1 MKKHIIMPAAILL
14 YAIIMAAL
22 FYNQTGMWT
31 NRMTIMLIVELAITI
46 LLYILLKKRYDS
58 SKK

>member
-22 FYNQTGMWT
+22 SYRQTGLWT
-31 NRMTIMLIVELAITI
+31 NRMTITLIVELAITI
-46 LLYILLKKRYDS
+46 LLYILLKKRYDIM
-58 SKK
+58 KK

>member
-1 MKKHIIMPAAILL
+1 MPAAILL

-22 FYNQTGMWT
+22 SYKQTGMWT

-46 LLYILLKKRYDS
+46 LLYILLKKRYDNM
-58 SKK
+58 KK

>member
-1 MKKHIIMPAAILL
+1 MKKHIIMPAVILL

-22 FYNQTGMWT
+22 SYKQTGMWT

-46 LLYILLKKRYDS
+46 LLYILLKKRYDN

>member
-22 FYNQTGMWT
+22 SYKQTGMWT

-46 LLYILLKKRYDS
+46 LLYILLKKRYDNM
-58 SKK
+58 KK

>member
-22 FYNQTGMWT
+22 SYKQTGMWT

-46 LLYILLKKRYDS
+46 LLYILLKKRYDN

>member
-14 YAIIMAAL
+14 YAIIMTAL
-22 FYNQTGMWT
+22 YYKQTGMWT

-46 LLYILLKKRYDS
+46 LLYILLKKRYDN

>member
-22 FYNQTGMWT
+22 SYKQTGMWT

>member
-22 FYNQTGMWT
+22 SYKQTGMWT

-46 LLYILLKKRYDS
+46 LLYILLKKRYDNM
-58 SKK
+58 K

>member
-22 FYNQTGMWT
+22 SYNQTGMWT

>member
-22 FYNQTGMWT
+22 SYKQTGMAT

-46 LLYILLKKRYDS
+46 LLYILLKKRYDNM
-58 SKK
+58 KK

>member
-22 FYNQTGMWT
+22 SYNQTGMWT

-46 LLYILLKKRYDS
+46 LLYILLKKRYDT

>member
-22 FYNQTGMWT
+22 SYKQTGMWT

-46 LLYILLKKRYDS
+46 LLYIFLQQRSDN

>member
-22 FYNQTGMWT
+22 YYKQTGMWT

-46 LLYILLKKRYDS
+46 LLYILLKKRYDNM
-58 SKK
+58 KK

>member
-22 FYNQTGMWT
+22 SYRQTGLWT

-46 LLYILLKKRYDS
+46 LLYILLKKRYDNM
-58 SKK
+58 KK

>member
-22 FYNQTGMWT
+22 SYKQTGMWT
-31 NRMTIMLIVELAITI
+31 NRMTIMLIVELAIAI
-46 LLYILLKKRYDS
+46 LLYILLKKRYDNM
-58 SKK
+58 KK